1 MKRVK
6 KIAAYLFL
14 TVASIISVFPLY
26 WMIAAATNNSTD
38 VLGGRLLPGL
48 HLIENYKELIL
59 QQNVGRS
66 FANSMF
72 YSCTLSLL
80 SLLVCSIAGYGFEV
94 YHDKRKDTVMSI
106 LLLAMMVPFAA
117 TLIPLF
123 KLFTGLGLQSTWI
136 AYILPTISTP
146 FLIMLFRQS
155 TRTFPREIIEAARI
169 DGLSEIKIFAKLYF
183 PTMKS
188 TYAAA
193 MTVTFMNAWNNYLW
207 PKVIMMSAD
216 SQTMPM
222 MVANLSAGY
231 SIDYGVLMLGVL
243 ICSLPT
249 GILFLILQR
258 SFTNGILGA
267 VKG

>member
-1 MKRVK
+1 MRKVK
-6 KIAAYLFL
+6 NAAVYIVLIL
-14 TVASIISVFPLY
+14 ASLISVFPLY

-38 VLGGRLLPGL
+38 ILGGKLTIGANLANNLTNLL
-48 HLIENYKELIL
+48 ER
-59 QQNVGRS
+59 QQIGRAFS
-66 FANSMF
+66 NSMF
-72 YSCTLSLL
+72 YSVILSVLSLL
-80 SLLVCSIAGYGFEV
+80 ICSIAGYAFEI
-94 YHDKRKDTVMSI
+94 YHDKAKDVLMSV

-123 KLFTGLGLQSTWI
+123 KMFTGLHLQSTWI
-136 AYILPTISTP
+136 AYVLPTLSTP
-146 FLIMLFRQS
+146 FLIMMFRQS
-155 TRTFPREIIEAARI
+155 ARSFPTEIIEAARI
-169 DGLSEIKIFAKLYF
+169 DGLGELQIFFKIFM

-207 PKVIMMSAD
+207 PKVIMMD
-216 SQTMPM
+216 DTSQTMPM
-222 MVANLSAGY
+222 LVANLSSGY

-249 GILFLILQR
+249 GILFLVLQK
-258 SFTNGILGA
+258 SFANGIVGA

>member
-1 MKRVK
+1 MRKVK
-6 KIAAYLFL
+6 NAAVYIVLIL
-14 TVASIISVFPLY
+14 ASLISVFPLY

-38 VLGGRLLPGL
+38 ILGGKLTIGANLASNLTNLLAR
-48 HLIENYKELIL
+48 
-59 QQNVGRS
+59 QQIGRAFS
-66 FANSMF
+66 NSMF
-72 YSCTLSLL
+72 YSVILSVLSLL
-80 SLLVCSIAGYGFEV
+80 ICSIAGYAFEI
-94 YHDKRKDTVMSI
+94 YHDKAKDVLMSV

-123 KLFTGLGLQSTWI
+123 KMFTGLHLQSTWI
-136 AYILPTISTP
+136 AYVLPTLSTP
-146 FLIMLFRQS
+146 FLIMMFRQS
-155 TRTFPREIIEAARI
+155 ARSFPTEIIEAARI
-169 DGLSEIKIFAKLYF
+169 DGLGELQIFFKIFM

-207 PKVIMMSAD
+207 PKVIMMD
-216 SQTMPM
+216 DTSQTMPM
-222 MVANLSAGY
+222 LVATLSSGY

-249 GILFLILQR
+249 GILFLVLQK
-258 SFTNGILGA
+258 SFANGIVGA

>member
-1 MKRVK
+1 MRKLK
-6 KIAAYLFL
+6 KAGVYIFL
-14 TVASIISVFPLY
+14 TIVSLISIFPLY

-38 VLGGRLLPGL
+38 ILAGKLMIGANFANNLTKLLA
-48 HLIENYKELIL
+48 
-59 QQNVGRS
+59 QQDVGRS
-66 FANSMF
+66 FWNSLF
-72 YSCTLSLL
+72 YSTVLSILSLV
-80 SLLVCSIAGYGFEV
+80 VCSIAGYGFEI
-94 YHDKRKDTVMSI
+94 YHDKAKDLVMSI
-106 LLLAMMVPFAA
+106 LLLAMMVPFSA

-123 KLFTGLGLQSTWI
+123 KMFAGMKLQSTWI
-136 AYILPTISTP
+136 AYVLPTISTP

-155 TRTFPREIIEAARI
+155 ARTFPTDIIEAARI
-169 DGLSEIKIFAKLYF
+169 DGLSEIKIFF
-183 PTMKS
+183 TVFVPTMKS

-207 PKVIMMSAD
+207 PKVIMISGD

-222 MVANLSAGY
+222 LVANLSTGY

-249 GILFLILQR
+249 GILFLILQK
-258 SFTNGILGA
+258 SFANGIVGA

>member
-1 MKRVK
+1 MRKLKNIGSYAVL
-6 KIAAYLFL
+6 IIVSF
-14 TVASIISVFPLY
+14 ISVFPLY
-26 WMIAAATNNSTD
+26 WMISSATNNSTD
-38 VLGGRLLPGL
+38 ILGGRLWFGSNLMNNL
-48 HLIENYKELIL
+48 QKLLE
-59 QQNVGRS
+59 QQNVGRA
-66 FANSMF
+66 FANSLF
-72 YSCTLSLL
+72 YSCILSLL
-80 SLLVCSIAGYGFEV
+80 SLLVCSVAGYGFEI
-94 YHDKRKDTVMSI
+94 YHDKVKDGLMSV

-123 KLFTGLGLQSTWI
+123 KLFTGMHLQSTWI
-136 AYILPTISTP
+136 AYVLPTISTP

-155 TRTFPREIIEAARI
+155 ARSFPTEIIEAARI
-169 DGLSEIKIFAKLYF
+169 DGLGELRIFATIF
-183 PTMKS
+183 MPTMKS

-207 PKVIMMSAD
+207 PKVIMMSD
-216 SQTMPM
+216 TSQTMPM
-222 MVANLSAGY
+222 LVANLSVGY

-258 SFTNGILGA
+258 SFASGIVGA

>member
-1 MKRVK
+1 MRKVK
-6 KIAAYLFL
+6 NAAVYIVLIL
-14 TVASIISVFPLY
+14 ASLSSVFPLY
-26 WMIAAATNNSTD
+26 GMMAAATNNSTD
-38 VLGGRLLPGL
+38 ILGGKLTIGANLASNLTNLLAR
-48 HLIENYKELIL
+48 
-59 QQNVGRS
+59 QQIGRAFS
-66 FANSMF
+66 NSMF
-72 YSCTLSLL
+72 YSVILSVLSLL
-80 SLLVCSIAGYGFEV
+80 ICSIAGYAFEI
-94 YHDKRKDTVMSI
+94 YHDKAKDVLMSV

-123 KLFTGLGLQSTWI
+123 KMFTGLHLQSTWI
-136 AYILPTISTP
+136 AYVLPTLSTP
-146 FLIMLFRQS
+146 FLIMMFRQS
-155 TRTFPREIIEAARI
+155 ARSFPTEIIEAARI
-169 DGLSEIKIFAKLYF
+169 DGLGELQIFFKIFM

-207 PKVIMMSAD
+207 PKVIMMDDS

-222 MVANLSAGY
+222 LVANLSSGY

-249 GILFLILQR
+249 GILFLVLQK
-258 SFTNGILGA
+258 SFANGIVGA

>member
-1 MKRVK
+1 MRKIK
-6 KIAAYLFL
+6 KAFTYIILTIAF
-14 TVASIISVFPLY
+14 VISVFPLY

-38 VLGGRLLPGL
+38 VLAGKLTFGTNLL
-48 HLIENYKELIL
+48 ENFKNLL
-59 QQNVGRS
+59 ARQNIGQA
-66 FANSMF
+66 FGNSLTF
-72 YSCTLSLL
+72 SIVLSVI
-80 SLLVCSIAGYGFEV
+80 SLLVCSIAGYGFEI
-94 YHDKRKDTVMSI
+94 YHDKGKDLLMNI

-117 TLIPLF
+117 TMIPLF
-123 KLFTGLGLQSTWI
+123 KMFTKVHLQNTII

-146 FLIMLFRQS
+146 FLIMMFRQS
-155 TRTFPREIIEAARI
+155 ARSFPVDLVEAARL
-169 DGLSEIKIFAKLYF
+169 DGMSEIGIFFKIFF

-207 PKVIMMSAD
+207 PKVIMMSET

-222 MVANLSAGY
+222 LVANLASGY
-231 SIDYGVLMLGVL
+231 HIDYGVLMLGVL

-249 GILFLILQR
+249 GILFLALQK
-258 SFTNGILGA
+258 SFANGIVGA

>member
-1 MKRVK
+1 MRKLRSFG
-6 KIAAYLFL
+6 IYFFL
-14 TVASIISVFPLY
+14 TIVSLISVFPLY

-38 VLGGRLLPGL
+38 VLAGKLTIGMNLMQNLQSLL
-48 HLIENYKELIL
+48 ER
-59 QQNVGRS
+59 QNVGRA
-66 FANSMF
+66 FGNSLLF
-72 YSCTLSLL
+72 SSILSLL
-80 SLLVCSIAGYGFEV
+80 SLLVCSIAGYGFEI
-94 YHDKRKDTVMSI
+94 YHDKAKDTLMSI

-117 TLIPLF
+117 TLISLF
-123 KLFTGLGLQSTWI
+123 KLFTGMHLQSTWI

-155 TRTFPREIIEAARI
+155 ARSFPTEIIEAARI
-169 DGLSEIKIFAKLYF
+169 DGLGELQIFLRIF
-183 PTMKS
+183 MPTMRS

-193 MTVTFMNAWNNYLW
+193 LTVTFMNAWNNYLW
-207 PKVIMMSAD
+207 PKVIMMSET

-222 MVANLSAGY
+222 LVANLASGY

-249 GILFLILQR
+249 GILFLVLQK
-258 SFTNGILGA
+258 SFANGIVGA

>member
-1 MKRVK
+1 MRKLRSFGT
-6 KIAAYLFL
+6 YFFL
-14 TVASIISVFPLY
+14 TIVSLISVFPLY

-38 VLGGRLLPGL
+38 VLAGKLTIGMNLIQNLHSLL
-48 HLIENYKELIL
+48 ER
-59 QQNVGRS
+59 QNVGRA
-66 FANSMF
+66 FGNSLLF
-72 YSCTLSLL
+72 STILSIL
-80 SLLVCSIAGYGFEV
+80 SLLVCSIAGYGFEI
-94 YHDKRKDTVMSI
+94 YHDKAKDTLMSI

-123 KLFTGLGLQSTWI
+123 KMFTGLHLQSTWI

-155 TRTFPREIIEAARI
+155 ARSFPTEIIEAARI
-169 DGLSEIKIFAKLYF
+169 DGLGELQIFIRIF
-183 PTMKS
+183 MPTMRS

-193 MTVTFMNAWNNYLW
+193 LTVTFMNAWNNYLW
-207 PKVIMMSAD
+207 PKVIMMSET

-222 MVANLSAGY
+222 LVANLASGY

-249 GILFLILQR
+249 GILFLVLQK
-258 SFTNGILGA
+258 SFANGIVGA